1 MVLVDWLHIINGMV
15 SVCMAGAEVL
25 PGVILCFLEY
35 HFDFAFVL
43 NFQIRAVTGNIKLL
57 SDFQLQIVG
66 FYHFLFIQQILY
78 GFISW
83 RFCRFRLFRSINGQ
97 R

>member
-25 PGVILCFLEY
+25 SGVILCFLEY

-43 NFQIRAVTGNIKLL
+43 NFQICKIRGNIKVL
-57 SDFQLQIVG
+57 SDFQLQIGG

-78 GFISW
+78 TFICW
-83 RFCRFRLFRSINGQ
+83 RFYRFWFF
-97 R
+97 

>member
-15 SVCMAGAEVL
+15 SIRMAGAEAL
-25 PGVILCFLEY
+25 PSVILCFLEC
-35 HFDFAFVL
+35 HLDFAFIL
-43 NFQIRAVTGNIKLL
+43 DFQIRAVTGNIKFL
-57 SDFQLQIVG
+57 SGFQLQIVG

>member
-25 PGVILCFLEY
+25 PGVILCFLEC

-43 NFQIRAVTGNIKLL
+43 DFQIRAVTGNIKLL
-57 SDFQLQIVG
+57 SNFQFKIGG
-66 FYHFLFIQQILY
+66 FYHFIFIQQILY
-78 GFISW
+78 SFIHW
-83 RFCRFRLFRSINGQ
+83 RFCRFRLF
-97 R
+97 

>member
-25 PGVILCFLEY
+25 PGVILCFLEC

-43 NFQIRAVTGNIKLL
+43 DFQICKIRGNIKVL
-57 SDFQLQIVG
+57 SDFQLQIGG

-78 GFISW
+78 RFISW
-83 RFCRFRLFRSINGQ
+83 RFCRFWLF
-97 R
+97 

>member
-1 MVLVDWLHIINGMV
+1 MV

-43 NFQIRAVTGNIKLL
+43 DFQIRAVTGNIKLL

-66 FYHFLFIQQILY
+66 FYHFIFIQHILY
-78 GFISW
+78 GFIRW
-83 RFCRFRLFRSINGQ
+83 RFRRFWLFRSIYSQ